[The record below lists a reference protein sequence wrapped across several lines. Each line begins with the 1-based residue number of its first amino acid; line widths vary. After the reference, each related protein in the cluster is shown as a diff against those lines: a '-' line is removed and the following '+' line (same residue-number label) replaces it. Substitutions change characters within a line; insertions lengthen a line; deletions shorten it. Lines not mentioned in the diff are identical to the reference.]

1 MAAVFT
7 AVDLSSVATFVG
19 ASMLIVVAVALAFKA
34 GIIGKRAI
42 KAV

>member
-7 AVDLSSVATFVG
+7 AVDLAGVSTFVG
-19 ASMLIVVAVALAFKA
+19 ASMLIVIAVALAFKA